1 MKNIQ
6 KSLAVVARD
15 EKAISPSSHSPY
27 YPFAAASGTGALL
40 KDADGN
46 EYIDYVLGFGP
57 MLLGYCPPAV
67 DRAVAE
73 QLRRGSQFSAPTED
87 LKRLSP
93 RLVEIITSA

>member
-15 EKAISPSSHSPY
+15 EKAISPSSRSPY

-46 EYIDYVLGFGP
+46 ALDEVRTPQMVFTMKLP
-57 MLLGYCPPAV
+57 CQVPPLSILRKAV
-67 DRAVAE
+67 D
-73 QLRRGSQFSAPTED
+73 LSA
-87 LKRLSP
+87 K
-93 RLVEIITSA
+93 